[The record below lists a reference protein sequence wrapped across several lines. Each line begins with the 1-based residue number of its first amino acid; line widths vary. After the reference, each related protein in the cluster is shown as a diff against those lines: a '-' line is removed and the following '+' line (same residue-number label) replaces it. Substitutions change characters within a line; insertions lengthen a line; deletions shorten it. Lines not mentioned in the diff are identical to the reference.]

1 MNRDDLQRL
10 AEETIAERLAVY
22 DPDHSFDSEL
32 RRLWNLCGP
41 SIEQAAHEHW
51 KQDLPLFRQISSSYQ
66 TVAAE
71 EMAARTAKHFTQR
84 FDRSWIREQAETGIN
99 IFLAGIPLAVI
110 TENSS
115 RLTRRIHAKLRERL
129 ASDTD
134 SLHWAIDMVN
144 RVYSYVNE
152 VIFSQNSLLEAQ
164 KAASERSRESLEFEA
179 TVSQLI
185 ADTDI
190 ASSRLRDQTGTASG
204 AARGMIGKTSEVA
217 AAAEQSAGAMRDA
230 AHTAAGLIHAI
241 EAARD
246 QVEKA
251 GEVARR
257 AGEQASEAVEVSHA
271 LSDHVDAIE
280 SILSLIRNIAGQTNL
295 LALNATIEAARAGD
309 AGRGFAVVAQEVKSL
324 AGQTARATD
333 DIASK
338 IAGIQAATR
347 STVDANGQIRA
358 TIEDVLAS
366 ADEIR
371 SAMEAQSHTVTMIT
385 AAVDETALTADTM
398 SSTIAAIRS
407 DAEVFGRDLAAVES
421 SFGALD
427 TRFSDFADK
436 TRAFLSKMAA

>member
-1 MNRDDLQRL
+1 M
-10 AEETIAERLAVY
+10 
-22 DPDHSFDSEL
+22 
-32 RRLWNLCGP
+32 
-41 SIEQAAHEHW
+41 
-51 KQDLPLFRQISSSYQ
+51 
-66 TVAAE
+66 
-71 EMAARTAKHFTQR
+71 
-84 FDRSWIREQAETGIN
+84 
-99 IFLAGIPLAVI
+99 
-110 TENSS
+110 
-115 RLTRRIHAKLRERL
+115 HAKLRERL
-129 ASDTD
+129 AGDAAA
-134 SLHWAIDMVN
+134 LHWAIDMVN
-144 RVYSYVNE
+144 RVYSYLNE
-152 VIFSQNSLLEAQ
+152 VIFSQTTLLEAQ
-164 KAASERSRESLEFEA
+164 KAASERSRESLDFES

-190 ASSRLRDQTGTASG
+190 ASSRLREQTGTASG

-230 AHTAAGLIHAI
+230 AETAAGLIHAI

-257 AGEQASEAVEVSHA
+257 AGEQASEAVETSHA

-280 SILSLIRNIAGQTNL
+280 SILGLIRDIAGQTNL

-358 TIEDVLAS
+358 TIEDVLVS
-366 ADEIR
+366 AEEIR

-407 DAEVFGRDLAAVES
+407 DAEVFGRDLDAVEA

-427 TRFSDFADK
+427 ARLSGFADK
-436 TRAFLSKMAA
+436 TRAFLSKMSA